1 MNTVGMSLTRQQVLA
16 YRVTVQGLHRQT
28 ASVEQLD
35 VLDIGVQDFTSGELA
50 RLAMD
55 ARLATPPPA
64 DAFGPDRPLA
74 LVWSLRGAPYVHRRA
89 ELDSLAGA
97 LYPLSEQDA
106 AGRLNET
113 GPSVARAG
121 ISALAQYA
129 LAVDAMRAS
138 VRAATGKG
146 AASTAVTKRLPRAM
160 WRDCR
165 PCKAQHIS
173 DSAMRTSFLAA
184 GLELQPGTAPPVL
197 LPRRGAHRPQRADL
211 DALRALV
218 LAYLRLLGPATPVE
232 VAGYLGARRA
242 DLMAAWPDDLVEVR
256 VDGRRAWLPP
266 SCMDA
271 LSAPKDLDV
280 VRLLGAFDP
289 FLQARDRDLIVPD
302 KALQKALWPV
312 LGRPGALFVDGEVVG
327 TWRTR
332 ASAKVLTVEVDAV
345 APLPP
350 SAWRAVAAEA
360 ERLGQVRGASDVTV
374 SRAG

>member
-1 MNTVGMSLTRQQVLA
+1 MEISRRQVLA
-16 YRVTVQGLHRQT
+16 YRVEAQGLHRET
-28 ASVEQLD
+28 SNAERLA
-35 VLDIGVQDFTSGELA
+35 VLDIGVQDYSSGELA

-55 ARLATPPPA
+55 ARLAEPPPS
-64 DAFGPDRPLA
+64 DVFGPDRPLA

-121 ISALAQYA
+121 IPALEQYTV
-129 LAVDAMRAS
+129 AVEAMRAS

-146 AASTAVTKRLPRAM
+146 AASTAVTKRIPQVM

-165 PCKAQHIS
+165 TCKAQHIS
-173 DSAMRTSFLAA
+173 DSAMRSSFLAA

-197 LPRRGAHRPQRADL
+197 QPRRGARPPKRTDL
-211 DALRALV
+211 DALRGLV
-218 LAYLRLLGPATPVE
+218 LGYLRLLGPATPVE
-232 VAGYLGARRA
+232 VADYLGARRA

-256 VDGRRAWLPP
+256 VDGRKAWLPP
-266 SCMDA
+266 ASADA
-271 LSAPKDLDV
+271 LAAPRDPGM

-302 KALQKALWPV
+302 KAMQKTLWPV

-332 ASAKVLTVEVDAV
+332 SSGKKLTVEVDAV

-350 SAWRAVAAEA
+350 STWRDIDAEA
-360 ERLGQVRGASDVTV
+360 QRLARVRGAADVAV
-374 SRAG
+374 KRAG